1 MFGSVGDGFFCLK
14 TAEAGN
20 GAEFIKFCE
29 RLLEMFDKVQ
39 MRLDRASHHVSKKV
53 DACVEKNAGRLKLH
67 FTLKYTPNDNVV

>member
-29 RLLEMFDKVQ
+29 RLLEIFGKVQ
-39 MRLDRASHHVSKKV
+39 LGWTGPATTCPKR
-53 DACVEKNAGRLKLH
+53 
-67 FTLKYTPNDNVV
+67 